1 MTRPPGTPKSRVEPA
16 EASFARI
23 NIDRAAQLALFGAR
37 VTVVNDFIRAVDVDP
52 RGNRGRGRPGWG
64 SGLGAR
70 ARGAQARPACSNA
83 ARVGAMVA
91 VGPTTPAIAS
101 RVFRP
106 SPVLNT
112 TVSASGSS

>member
-23 NIDRAAQLALFGAR
+23 NFDCAAQLALFGAR

-52 RGNRGRGRPGWG
+52 RETEAEAGPAGDGP
-64 SGLGAR
+64 R

-101 RVFRP
+101 SVFRP